1 LTLLRCAVNSRAIQK
16 GVRVA
21 NASMMNELQ
30 RRLDAKDTEI
40 RAKVA
45 KIDELN
51 QVLHTNA
58 LRPLY
63 VHLSV

>member
-1 LTLLRCAVNSRAIQK
+1 MQK

-51 QVLHTNA
+51 QVLHTKA

>member
-1 LTLLRCAVNSRAIQK
+1 MNSRAMQK

-21 NASMMNELQ
+21 NASMMNDLQ

-51 QVLHTNA
+51 QVLHTNV

-63 VHLSV
+63 VHV

>member
-1 LTLLRCAVNSRAIQK
+1 MQK

-21 NASMMNELQ
+21 NASMMNDLQ

-51 QVLHTNA
+51 QVLHTNV

-63 VHLSV
+63 VHV

>member
-1 LTLLRCAVNSRAIQK
+1 MNSRAMQK

-21 NASMMNELQ
+21 NASMMNDLQ

-51 QVLHTNA
+51 QVLHTNV

>member
-1 LTLLRCAVNSRAIQK
+1 MNSRAMQK

-51 QVLHTNA
+51 QVLHTNV